1 MIETINQPV
10 ELGYYNI
17 HNENEESAK
26 ILIFRL
32 KKRFF
37 SSILEAIAA
46 RETPKMFRP
55 AVEPTKEKMQ

>member
-37 SSILEAIAA
+37 WCILEHIAA
-46 RETPKMFRP
+46 RESPKLTYP
-55 AVEPTKEKMQ
+55 AFELTKEKRQ